1 MVHIETPSCSVFLT
15 LLLTGGGPVP
25 LVLIGTPHKM
35 LFPMVV
41 EETMLWRRRQIGDS
55 PLAQCVLSREVVRP
69 WLYIEALGGGGMMAG
84 GLVGLTSEH
93 LKSICCSL

>member
-1 MVHIETPSCSVFLT
+1 M
-15 LLLTGGGPVP
+15 
-25 LVLIGTPHKM
+25 VLIGTPHKM

-93 LKSICCSL
+93 LKSKSY